1 MKSKK
6 IIERQRILNNEKI
19 KDNNAIHKKNDDAGN
34 DPESG
39 KNINH
44 KNDHVLNNMKK
55 ENV

>member
-19 KDNNAIHKKNDDAGN
+19 KYNNGIHKKNDDEGN

-39 KNINH
+39 I
-44 KNDHVLNNMKK
+44 
-55 ENV
+55 